1 MNPNI
6 NTIANRLSL
15 RPPQRTSLEI
25 LARICDL
32 ISLEKGADVAQ
43 ALKTVRS
50 EFSTVTDFERDFPS
64 FCFALA
70 TGVGKTRLMGAFIAY
85 LNKTE
90 GIRHFFV
97 LAPNLTIYNK
107 LIADFT
113 PNTPKYVFQGIAE
126 FAVEPPEIIT
136 GDNYESGRAIRWS
149 GLYGES
155 GVHVNIFNIG
165 KITSIETPKGAV
177 KTNVPKFRRLH
188 EYIGQSYFDYLSKL
202 YDLVLLMDES
212 HRYRASAGMKAI
224 QELRPILGL
233 ESTAT
238 PQIERGGVAD
248 PFKNVIYSYPLS
260 NAMEDGFVKEPA
272 VATRE
277 NFDIENYDEG
287 GLERLKLEDGVRIH
301 ENTKVELEV
310 YARENGAPIVK
321 PFMLVIARDT
331 DHANALVKLIEDAT
345 FFEGRYEGKVITV
358 HSALKGEERDETV
371 EQLIHVEKP
380 DNPTEIVIHVNML
393 KEGWDVTNLY
403 TIVPLR
409 AANSM
414 TLVEQSI
421 GRGLRL
427 PYGKRTGVG
436 AVDRLTIVAHD
447 KFQEI
452 VDYANSPE
460 SIIRGGLK
468 IVGIPTERTR
478 VVVAEPEIVNRIAG
492 PVAPQGKPGTPAD
505 EQQKFLFE
513 SPKEREAAK
522 ATLEVIREFECL
534 PRSANLDQPEIQ
546 RQIEEK
552 VKTRITPAQQ
562 ELEGVA
568 EKVDV
573 AMVVAKTIQLRN
585 ELSIDI
591 PRITIQPVGDVTRGY
606 REFKM
611 DLSRVSYQ
619 PEDNEILT
627 QELHRREQHRLM
639 SGTGIVPE
647 EKPEDYLVRGLI
659 DFNDI
664 SYDDQAALLYTLAGQ
679 VVAHLR
685 SYLKDEVKVTN
696 VLQYHQQGLVN
707 LIHAQMQDHYEEKAT
722 AYEAHVSKGF
732 TTLRPNNYSAPSD
745 EAERDFRVPVIE
757 KQDIR
762 KMLFSGF
769 KRCLYCVQKFDSDSE
784 RRFAVVLENDSEA
797 PKWFKP
803 IRGVF
808 QIHYAGDASYEPDFV
823 VETKTDKFVCETK
836 AANEMKDQDVLAKAK
851 AAAEW
856 CRHATEHEGNNGG
869 KPWTYLLIPHDV
881 ITDNKTS
888 QGLAATYAVQAG
900 SAKIVS
906 GEVRGLREAAP
917 FARVTPRDE
926 EKYRT
931 CVPLLTLKAA
941 AGAFSDPQHVE
952 EPADWEW
959 IAVNTKHRLRPGM
972 FVAQVLGKSMEPAIS
987 DGAYGLFAA
996 PVTGARQGKTVLV
1009 QMRDATD
1016 PETGERYTVKRYESE
1031 KVHEGDSWRH
1041 TRITL
1046 KPLNP
1051 DFQSIV
1057 FTGAEEGQVKVI
1069 AEYLETLGSES

>member
-1 MNPNI
+1 MNPAV

-15 RPPQRTSLEI
+15 RPPQRISLEI
-25 LARICDL
+25 LARICDI

-43 ALKTVRS
+43 TLKVVQS

-64 FCFALA
+64 LCFALA

-136 GDNYESGRAIRWS
+136 GDNYESGR
-149 GLYGES
+149 
-155 GVHVNIFNIG
+155 GVRGRDLFGDKSVHGNVFNIG

-177 KTNVPKFRRLH
+177 KTNIPKFRRLQ

-202 YDLVLLMDES
+202 DDLVLLMDES

-224 QELRPILGL
+224 NELKPILGL
-233 ESTAT
+233 ELTAT
-238 PQIERGGVAD
+238 PQIECGGGAE

-277 NFDIENYDEG
+277 NFDIRNYDEDA
-287 GLERLKLEDGVRIH
+287 LERLKLEDGARIH

-310 YARENGAPIVK
+310 YARENDVPIVK
-321 PFMLVIARDT
+321 PFMLVIAKDT
-331 DHANALVKLIEDAT
+331 DHANTLVKVIEDAT
-345 FFEGRYEGKVITV
+345 FFEGRYKGKVITV

-371 EQLIHVEKP
+371 EQLIHVEKS
-380 DNPTEIVIHVNML
+380 DNPTEIVVHVNML

-409 AANSM
+409 TANSR

-436 AVDRLTIVAHD
+436 AVDRLTIVFHD

-452 VDYANSPE
+452 VDYANSAE

-478 VVVAEPEIVNRIAG
+478 VYVSEPIIVSRVAEP
-492 PVAPQGKPGTPAD
+492 PPPPYGKPGTLA
-505 EQQKFLFE
+505 EQQKLLFE

-522 ATLEVIREFECL
+522 ATLEVIRREFERL
-534 PRSANLDQPEIQ
+534 PRSADLTKPEIQ
-546 RQIEEK
+546 RQIVEK
-552 VKTRITPAQQ
+552 VKTLITPAQL
-562 ELEGVA
+562 EIEGVV

-573 AMVVAKTIQLRN
+573 ERVVAVMTTQYV

-591 PRITIQPVGDVTRGY
+591 PRITMQPVGDVTRGY
-606 REFKM
+606 REFTM
-611 DLSRVSYQ
+611 NLSRVNYQ
-619 PEDNEILT
+619 PVDNEILI

-664 SYDDQAALLYTLAGQ
+664 SYDDQAALLYKLAGQ

-685 SYLKDEVKVTN
+685 AYLKDENEILN

-707 LIHAQMQDHYEEKAT
+707 LIHAQMQEHYEEKAT

-732 TTLRPNNYSAPSD
+732 TTLRPNNYSAPVD
-745 EAERDFRVPVIE
+745 EAERDFRAPVTE

-769 KRCLYCVQKFDSDSE
+769 RKCLYRVQKFDSDSE
-784 RRFAVVLENDSEA
+784 RRFAVVLEHDSEVL
-797 PKWFKP
+797 KWFKP
-803 IRGVF
+803 AKGDF
-808 QIHYAGDASYEPDFV
+808 QIHYASDSSYEPDFV
-823 VETKTDKFVCETK
+823 VETRPAKFLCEPKST
-836 AANEMKDQDVLAKAK
+836 AEMQDRDVLAKAQ

-856 CRHATEHEGNNGG
+856 CRHATEHGGENGG
-869 KPWTYLLIPHDV
+869 RSWTYLLIPHDV
-881 ITDNKTS
+881 ITDNKTLKS
-888 QGLAATYAVQAG
+888 LAASCTYRGKLEA
-900 SAKIVS
+900 AKIVPPS
-906 GEVRGLREAAP
+906 
-917 FARVTPRDE
+917 
-926 EKYRT
+926 
-931 CVPLLTLKAA
+931 
-941 AGAFSDPQHVE
+941 
-952 EPADWEW
+952 
-959 IAVNTKHRLRPGM
+959 
-972 FVAQVLGKSMEPAIS
+972 
-987 DGAYGLFAA
+987 
-996 PVTGARQGKTVLV
+996 
-1009 QMRDATD
+1009 
-1016 PETGERYTVKRYESE
+1016 
-1031 KVHEGDSWRH
+1031 
-1041 TRITL
+1041 
-1046 KPLNP
+1046 
-1051 DFQSIV
+1051 
-1057 FTGAEEGQVKVI
+1057 
-1069 AEYLETLGSES
+1069 